1 MEVRMSKE
9 GLLSI
14 GQLAQR
20 LNISRARVYQM
31 AQDGEIPGIKV
42 GSLWRFRE
50 QDIDDY
56 LDRNVNTRHS
66 NEVVRA

>member
-1 MEVRMSKE
+1 MSKE